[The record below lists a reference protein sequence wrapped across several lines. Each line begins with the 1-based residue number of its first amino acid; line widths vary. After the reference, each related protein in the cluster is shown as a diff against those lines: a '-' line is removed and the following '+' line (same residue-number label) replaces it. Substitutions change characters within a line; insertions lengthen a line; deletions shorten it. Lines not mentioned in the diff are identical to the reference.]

1 MHGVRLRARLGAEDG
16 VATPVETMYLLV
28 FCLLA
33 VAFLGFLGRLHATG
47 VQVTNAAQSAARTAS
62 QAATPA
68 AARLAATDSVERSPL
83 RTRCVNGPRAVTTW
97 SPSPS
102 GAWQGGSVTV
112 EVSCRV
118 RNQSLSGI
126 WSPGTRVVTMRDT
139 QPVDRYRR

>member
-1 MHGVRLRARLGAEDG
+1 MRTTRLHDDTG

-28 FCLLA
+28 FCLLS

-47 VQVTNAAQSAARTAS
+47 VQVTNAAQSAARAAS

-68 AARLAATDSVERSPL
+68 SARVAATGSVSRSPL
-83 RTRCVNGPRAVTTW
+83 KRRCVGSPRTVTTW
-97 SPSPS
+97 APSVT

-112 EVSCRV
+112 VVSCRV
-118 RNQSLSGI
+118 RNQALAGV
-126 WSPGTRVVTMRDT
+126 WAPGTRVVTMRDT

>member
-1 MHGVRLRARLGAEDG
+1 MLAPRLRREDG

-47 VQVTNAAQSAARTAS
+47 VQVTNAAQSAARAAS

-68 AARLAATDSVERSPL
+68 AARVAAADSVARSPL
-83 RTRCVNGPRAVTTW
+83 RSRCVGTPRAATTW
-97 SPSPS
+97 APSAA

-112 EVSCRV
+112 AVSCRV
-118 RNQSLSGI
+118 RNQALTGL
-126 WSPGTRVVTMRDT
+126 WSPGSRVVTMRDT